1 MKVEQP
7 RIFGAHLTTAYWI
20 QSNALFPPSDK
31 EVEDVWHRIW
41 RGRGVGSMRL
51 LDDIDTPIPFP
62 IHHTQPCLSSCNR
75 VCICICTSSRHG
87 YCPIPRP
94 TANPRA
100 LLTATRTLF
109 DCPYLCIVKGAS
121 PGTQGMCAFSPPI
134 ARLASR
140 PWPVLT
146 QTWHADEPRRIILLE
161 WTCPISPS

>member
-1 MKVEQP
+1 MQ
-7 RIFGAHLTTAYWI
+7 L
-20 QSNALFPPSDK
+20 
-31 EVEDVWHRIW
+31 
-41 RGRGVGSMRL
+41 
-51 LDDIDTPIPFP
+51 
-62 IHHTQPCLSSCNR
+62 NR

-100 LLTATRTLF
+100 LLTATCTLF
-109 DCPYLCIVKGAS
+109 DCPYLSIVKGAS

-146 QTWHADEPRRIILLE
+146 QTWHASLVASSHSSERVQSVPAKSSTVRGWR
-161 WTCPISPS
+161 